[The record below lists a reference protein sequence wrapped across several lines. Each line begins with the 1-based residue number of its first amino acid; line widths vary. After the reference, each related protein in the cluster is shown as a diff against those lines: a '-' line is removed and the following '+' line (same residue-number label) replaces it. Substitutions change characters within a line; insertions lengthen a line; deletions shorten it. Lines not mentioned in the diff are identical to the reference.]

1 VICGTITSLL
11 CCGTGPT
18 VAPRCWPASAGNFV
32 TLVTRNP
39 ALKTVGDFGPGDRIA
54 VPSVKQGPHSI
65 LLGIALEKLFG
76 PGSWN
81 KRDFIQVRMGH
92 NDGALAVLT
101 PSSQVD
107 SHFSTLRNCP
117 GIPADVMRD
126 AVRLLAFPVPGSAPG
141 VNSTPVFVRL
151 RSGFG

>member
-1 VICGTITSLL
+1 
-11 CCGTGPT
+11 

-65 LLGIALEKLFG
+65 LLGIALEQQFG

-101 PSSQVD
+101 PSSQVN

-117 GIPADVMRD
+117 EA
-126 AVRLLAFPVPGSAPG
+126 
-141 VNSTPVFVRL
+141 L
-151 RSGFG
+151 RETRFGY